1 MRICIM
7 ASGRCGSSSLY
18 NCIKEHLSDDYT
30 FLEEPLDRHYKIE
43 ENLSF
48 CDDDKNVLLK
58 MLLGQAPSNVKENS
72 KLFYE
77 SIFKTFDKVI
87 ILDRINKIEQSE
99 SFIYH
104 TVNKIKDRHKRK
116 RVYYLNSIPKDT
128 FNEWELNLIVVS
140 DALESFSENY
150 NKKIYYYEDIF
161 VNKNTSV
168 INEIFDYLEL
178 KPIEESINNWLI
190 SDDKKV
196 RISEKYGKF
205 L

>member
-1 MRICIM
+1 M
-7 ASGRCGSSSLY
+7 ASGRCGSTSLFK
-18 NCIKEHLSDDYT
+18 CIKEHLTDNYT
-30 FLEEPLDRHYKIE
+30 FLEEPLDRYSKTE

-48 CDDDKNVLLK
+48 CDDNKNVLLK
-58 MLLGQAPSNVKENS
+58 MLFGQTPSNIDKENT
-72 KLFYE
+72 KLFYK
-77 SIFKTFDKVI
+77 SILETFDKVI

-104 TVNKIKDRHKRK
+104 TVNKTKDRHKIK
-116 RVYYLNSIPKDT
+116 RVYHLNSIPKDT
-128 FNEWELNLIVVS
+128 FNEWELNLIAVS
-140 DALESFSENY
+140 DTLESFSEKY

-161 VNKNTSV
+161 VNKKTSI

-178 KPIEESINNWLI
+178 TPIEDSINNWLI

-196 RISEKYGKF
+196 RISENHNKF